1 MKNLLINLR
10 KFAINCIN
18 AGNVILHL
26 MLGSGIAMLFLKWER
41 DCIGQIAIG
50 GIVPLVVVGFGEYLQ
65 KLVFKAVPNIYD
77 AYNSGIAGLITV
89 LIFLSIYGFKFG
101 YEIQEQEPKM
111 IWHYGGCVLIG
122 ISTFIWI
129 VKQLNKKFS
138 NQ

>member
-1 MKNLLINLR
+1 MKNFLDNLK

-18 AGNVILHL
+18 AGNFVLHL

-41 DCIGQIAIG
+41 DFIGQIAICG
-50 GIVPLVVVGFGEYLQ
+50 LLPFGIVFIGEYLQ
-65 KLVFKAVPNIYD
+65 KLFFKAVPNIYD

-89 LIFLSIYGFKFG
+89 LVFLSIYGFKWG

-111 IWHYGGCVLIG
+111 MWQYGGWVLIG
-122 ISTFIWI
+122 VSTLIWI